1 MAARCIARQQE
12 HYPRHRIFGR
22 KRGAQIMLALLF
34 LLSIFA
40 AGFGAGYGAREYISV
55 QRRKRSRKR

>member
-1 MAARCIARQQE
+1 
-12 HYPRHRIFGR
+12 
-22 KRGAQIMLALLF
+22 MLALLF